1 MIKEKLSY
9 AIQRWNL
16 SNIEPIYEN
25 ADKAVY
31 SAVSPGFGAVILKLN
46 QNTAQLKEEYDMLC
60 VMNGSGPN
68 EYCCKLFAYDE
79 EKGIL
84 LEERL
89 LPGTVLREEISLEA
103 RILAFER
110 VFRNIHQEVPE
121 DGRQTY
127 LDWLE
132 GICVFCTE
140 HPEKPVLMEKS
151 FGEYSLAEFAERA
164 RRICENFF
172 EQYPERVL
180 LHGDLHHDNILL
192 REDGSYAM
200 IDPKGVV
207 GPEILDLPRYI
218 MNEIDT
224 KYETSAKEHMK
235 KVVHRISEVFGYPE
249 IEVAQAYF
257 MEVVMGNVWCFED
270 GEEINAEEI
279 EIAWEILLE
288 TVKKKA
294 FEKVVRQIEE
304 GK

>member
-9 AIQRWNL
+9 AIQCWNL
-16 SNIEPIYEN
+16 SNIEIIYEN

-31 SAVSPGFGAVILKLN
+31 SASSPEFGAVILKLN

-68 EYCCKLFAYDE
+68 QYCCRLFAYDE

-103 RILAFER
+103 RLLAFER
-110 VFRNIHQEVPE
+110 VFRNIHKEVVE

-127 LDWLE
+127 LEWLA
-132 GICVFCTE
+132 GICVFCVK
-140 HPEKPVLMEKS
+140 HPENPVLMEKS
-151 FGEYSLAEFAERA
+151 FGEYSLAIFAERA
-164 RRICENFF
+164 RGICESFF

-200 IDPKGVV
+200 IDPKGVI

-235 KVVHRISEVFGYPE
+235 KVVHRISEVFGYPK

-257 MEVVMGNVWCFED
+257 MEVVLGNVWCMED

-279 EIAWEILLE
+279 GIAWEILQE
-288 TVKKKA
+288 MKRK
-294 FEKVVRQIEE
+294 R
-304 GK
+304 G

>member
-9 AIQRWNL
+9 AIHSWNL
-16 SNIEPIYEN
+16 CNVEIIYEN
-25 ADKAVY
+25 SEKAVY
-31 SAVSPGFGAVILKLN
+31 SAVSLEFGAVILKIN

-60 VMNGSGPN
+60 IMNGNGPN
-68 EYCCKLFAYDE
+68 KYCCRLFAYDE
-79 EKGIL
+79 EQGIL

-89 LPGTVLREEISLEA
+89 LPGTVLREEASIEA
-103 RILAFER
+103 RICAFEH
-110 VFRNIHQEVPE
+110 VFRNIHKKVKE

-127 LDWLE
+127 MDWLE
-132 GICVFCTE
+132 EICTFCAE
-140 HPEKPVLMEKS
+140 HPENPVLTEKS
-151 FGEYSLAEFAERA
+151 FGEYNLAVLAERA
-164 RRICENFF
+164 RRICGAFF
-172 EQYPERVL
+172 EKYTERVL

-192 REDGSYAM
+192 REDGNYAM

-224 KYETSAKEHMK
+224 KYEGSAKEHMQE
-235 KVVHRISEVFGYPE
+235 VVHRISEVFAYPK

-257 MEVVMGNVWCFED
+257 MEVVLGNVWCVED

-288 TVKKKA
+288 TAKKKLLQRL
-294 FEKVVRQIEE
+294 F
-304 GK
+304 GG